1 LNTIINQE
9 AKARKLIYALL
20 VVLVFE
26 GVLRKALPAL
36 GVGIFFLKDLLCMVG
51 LYFFVQTKLSETSKK
66 TAQLFKAVII
76 LIYPLLL
83 YNLFI
88 DPILFVWGGKLYLLY
103 FVVALLMTIGF
114 PPDLKNRFVFFSNL
128 FAILI
133 VTTVLTGILQLNLPS
148 THWLNRSVGGGSL
161 ENFSAAGQLRI
172 SSTFSFTA
180 QYSFFLVFAAAVF
193 LAFFFINIKN
203 KKSTLFFF
211 LIQAASFLMLM
222 VGGFST
228 GGRSAVLGIVT
239 ILAIG
244 FVCIGLNNPF
254 FALKKLII
262 PLLLFLFVFPLI
274 KIWKPEYFAAYAER
288 SSGDN
293 NDAILD
299 RIIEPFVQ
307 LSSSSFLG
315 HGMGVMTNG
324 SDKIS
329 SYAASIRD
337 SGFWTETDF
346 STIVWEGGL
355 YLTVVWYG
363 FRLFVIFSAFRI
375 LLSIKNK
382 DFYSAGAFLFAYIL
396 VQGLIGTLTI
406 QPPIAIY
413 FWFCFGAL
421 ICIQKF
427 DEHDSNYTNKISKE

>member
-1 LNTIINQE
+1 MNSITNRE
-9 AKARKLIYALL
+9 AHESQARKLIYALL

-26 GVLRKALPAL
+26 GIMRKAVPAL
-36 GVGIFFLKDLLCMVG
+36 GIGIFFIKDLLSVVG
-51 LYFFVQTKLSETSKK
+51 LYFIVQTKLSETSKK
-66 TAQLFKAVII
+66 TATFFKAVII
-76 LIYPLLL
+76 LMYPLLL

-88 DPILFVWGGKLYLLY
+88 DPILIIWGGKLYLLY
-103 FVVALLMTIGF
+103 FVVAILMTIAF
-114 PPDLKNRFVFFSNL
+114 PADFKNRFAFFSNL

-133 VTTVLTGILQLNLPS
+133 VATVLTGMLQLNLPS
-148 THWLNRSVGGGSL
+148 THWLNRSVGGDSL

-180 QYSFFLVFAAAVF
+180 QYSFFLVFAGALF

-203 KKSTLFFF
+203 KRSSLLFY
-211 LIQAASFLMLM
+211 LIQAGTFLLLL
-222 VGGFST
+222 VGAFNT

-239 ILAIG
+239 LLGIG
-244 FVCIGLNNPF
+244 FVCILIKNPL

-262 PLLLFLFVFPLI
+262 PVLLLLFAFPLI
-274 KIWKPEYFAAYAER
+274 KIWKPEYFAAYTER
-288 SSGDN
+288 SSGNN
-293 NDAILD
+293 NDGLLE
-299 RIIEPFVQ
+299 RIVEPFVQ
-307 LSSSSFLG
+307 LKNSSFLG
-315 HGMGVMTNG
+315 HGLGVMTNG

-329 SYAASIRD
+329 SYAALMRN

-363 FRLFVIFSAFRI
+363 FRLFVIFTAFRI

-382 DFYSAGAFLFAYIL
+382 NFYSAGAFLFAYVLI
-396 VQGLIGTLTI
+396 QGLIGTLTI

-413 FWFCFGAL
+413 FWLCFGAL
-421 ICIQKF
+421 VCIQKF
-427 DEHDSNYTNKISKE
+427 DEYDAQLQ

>member
-1 LNTIINQE
+1 MEKITNQE

-20 VVLVFE
+20 VLLVFE
-26 GVLRKALPAL
+26 GVLRKTFPFL
-36 GVGIFFLKDLLCMVG
+36 GIAIFFLKDILCLIG
-51 LYFFVQTKLSETSKK
+51 LYFIINTKLSATSQK
-66 TAQLFKAVII
+66 TARVFKAAII

-88 DPILFVWGGKLYLLY
+88 DPILIVWGGKLYLLY
-103 FVVALLMTIGF
+103 FVIAVLMTIAF
-114 PPDLKNRFVFFSNL
+114 PPDYKNRFLFFSNL

-148 THWLNRSVGGGSL
+148 AHWLNRSVGGESL

-180 QYSFFLVFAAAVF
+180 QYSFFLVFACAVF
-193 LAFFFINIKN
+193 LAFFFINVKN
-203 KKSTLFFF
+203 KNSTVLFF
-211 LIQAASFLMLM
+211 LIQAGTFLLLM

-239 ILAIG
+239 IIVIG
-244 FVCIGLNNPF
+244 FVCIGLNNLF
-254 FALKKLII
+254 FAIKKIII
-262 PLLLFLFVFPLI
+262 PVLLFLFVFPII
-274 KIWKPEYFAAYAER
+274 KIWKPEYFAAYTER
-288 SSGDN
+288 SSGTN
-293 NDAILD
+293 NDGILD
-299 RIIEPFVQ
+299 RVLEPFVQ
-307 LSSSSFLG
+307 LTSSSYFG
-315 HGMGVMTNG
+315 HGLGVMTNG
-324 SDKIS
+324 SDQVS
-329 SYAASIRD
+329 SYAASIRN

-363 FRLFVIFSAFRI
+363 FRLFVIFTAFRI

-382 DFYSAGAFLFAYIL
+382 DFYSAAAFLFAYVL

-413 FWFCFGAL
+413 FWFCFGAI

-427 DEHDSNYTNKISKE
+427 DEYDSQLH

>member
-1 LNTIINQE
+1 MNSITNQE
-9 AKARKLIYALL
+9 AKARKLIYAIL

-26 GVLRKALPAL
+26 GVLRKALPAI
-36 GVGIFFLKDLLCMVG
+36 GVGIFFLKDLLCVVG
-51 LYFFVQTKLSETSKK
+51 LYFFLQTKLSETSKK
-66 TAQLFKAVII
+66 TATFFKAVII

-88 DPILFVWGGKLYLLY
+88 DPILIVWGGKLYLLY
-103 FVVALLMTIGF
+103 FVIAILMTIAF
-114 PPDLKNRFVFFSNL
+114 PPDYKNRFVFFSTL

-148 THWLNRSVGGGSL
+148 THWLNRSVSGDSL
-161 ENFSAAGQLRI
+161 EDFSAAGQLRI

-180 QYSFFLVFAAAVF
+180 QYSYFLLFACAVF
-193 LAFFFINIKN
+193 FAFFFINIKN
-203 KKSTLFFF
+203 KKSTVLFL
-211 LIQAASFLMLM
+211 LIQAGTLLMLM

-239 ILAIG
+239 IIVIG
-244 FVCIGLNNPF
+244 FICIGLKNPF
-254 FALKKLII
+254 FALKKISI
-262 PLLLFLFVFPLI
+262 PVLLFLFVFPLI

-288 SSGDN
+288 SSGTN
-293 NDAILD
+293 NDGILD
-299 RIIEPFVQ
+299 RVLEPFVQ
-307 LSSSSFLG
+307 LTSSSFLG
-315 HGMGVMTNG
+315 HGLGVMTNG

-329 SYAASIRD
+329 PYAASIRN

-363 FRLFVIFSAFRI
+363 FRLFVIFTAFRI
-375 LLSIKNK
+375 LLSIKDK
-382 DFYSAGAFLFAYIL
+382 DFYSAAAFLFAYIL

-427 DEHDSNYTNKISKE
+427 DEYDSQHNTKNF

>member
-1 LNTIINQE
+1 MNTITNQE

-20 VVLVFE
+20 VLLVFE
-26 GVLRKALPAL
+26 GVLRKAFPAI
-36 GVGIFFLKDLLCMVG
+36 GVGIFFLKDLLCVVG
-51 LYFFVQTKLSETSKK
+51 LYFFVQTKLSATSKK
-66 TAQLFKAVII
+66 TAKFFKAVII
-76 LIYPLLL
+76 LLYPLLL

-88 DPILFVWGGKLYLLY
+88 DPILMVWGGKLYLLY
-103 FVVALLMTIGF
+103 FVIAILMTIAF
-114 PPDLKNRFVFFSNL
+114 PPDYKNRFVFFSNL
-128 FAILI
+128 FALLI
-133 VTTVLTGILQLNLPS
+133 VTSVLTGIWQLNLPA
-148 THWLNRSVGGGSL
+148 TYWLNRSVGGDSL
-161 ENFSAAGQLRI
+161 ENFSAAGHLRV

-180 QYSFFLVFAAAVF
+180 QYSFFLVFACAVF
-193 LAFFFINIKN
+193 FAFFFINIKN
-203 KKSTLFFF
+203 KKSSVLFFM
-211 LIQAASFLMLM
+211 IQAGTLLMLM

-239 ILAIG
+239 IVVIG

-254 FALKKLII
+254 FALKKIII
-262 PLLLFLFVFPLI
+262 PVLLILFVFPLI
-274 KIWKPEYFAAYAER
+274 KIWKPEYFAAYTER
-288 SSGDN
+288 SSGGN

-299 RIIEPFVQ
+299 RVIAPFDQ
-307 LSSSSFLG
+307 LTNSSFLG
-315 HGMGVMTNG
+315 HGLGVMTNG

-329 SYAASIRD
+329 SYAASVRN

-355 YLTVVWYG
+355 YLIVVWYG
-363 FRLFVIFSAFRI
+363 FRLFIIFTAFRI
-375 LLSIKNK
+375 LLSIKDK
-382 DFYSAGAFLFAYIL
+382 DFYSAAAFLFAYIL

-427 DEHDSNYTNKISKE
+427 DEYEAQL